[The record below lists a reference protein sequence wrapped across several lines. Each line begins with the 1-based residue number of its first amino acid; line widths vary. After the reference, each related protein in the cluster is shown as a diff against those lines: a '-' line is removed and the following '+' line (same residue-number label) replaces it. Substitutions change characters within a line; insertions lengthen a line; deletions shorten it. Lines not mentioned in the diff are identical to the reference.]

1 VGTDIAGN
9 VPFIGGVM
17 KGFLRGGDDVTGATL
32 SRFFGFHV
40 ALFPG
45 IFTILL
51 VIHLIMVQRQGM
63 SEPMETEGTPE
74 TEKKSMPFFPNFM
87 LRDLLLWL
95 IVLNVLAILAVFFPA
110 DLGRK
115 GGSIFIGTCGH

>member
-1 VGTDIAGN
+1 MALAFGFSGYLLTWDKVAFFATKVRTDIAGN
-9 VPFIGGVM
+9 IPIVGEIM

-51 VIHLIMVQRQGM
+51 VIHIVMVQRQGM
-63 SEPMETEGTPE
+63 SEPMEYEDSTET
-74 TEKKSMPFFPNFM
+74 TKKSMPFFPNFM

-95 IVLNVLAILAVFFPA
+95 IV
-110 DLGRK
+110 
-115 GGSIFIGTCGH
+115 